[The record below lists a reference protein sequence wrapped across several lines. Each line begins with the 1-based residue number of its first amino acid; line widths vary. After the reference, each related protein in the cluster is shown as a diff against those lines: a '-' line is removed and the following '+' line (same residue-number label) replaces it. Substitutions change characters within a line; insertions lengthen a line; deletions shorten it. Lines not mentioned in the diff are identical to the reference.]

1 MLILEDV
8 NLFLNVGLPIIVGLV
23 CVALGAGIVFLI
35 PFVRNNFA
43 KSAAKKII
51 REAEIKA
58 EHITKNAQLDG
69 KQAVNE
75 LKQEANR
82 EIHER
87 KQELQSQEKSLSQR
101 EQSIDRRDAALLAK
115 ENALDEKNE
124 VLTRRLKEVDRKEN
138 QLQEKIDSIITELEK
153 VAQMSTQEA
162 RDELFSRVESKV
174 SREIAAF
181 IKTKEEEA
189 KEECDNKAKEL
200 LGLALTRYAQDVTS
214 DKTVSVVAL
223 PSDEMKGRIIGREG
237 RNIRSLEQL
246 LGVDLII
253 DDTPEVITVSCFNP
267 IRREIARLSLE
278 ALIKDG
284 RIQPGRIEEIVE
296 KTKLEVDES
305 IHKAGQ
311 EVAFKLGLPR
321 INKELLDY
329 VGRLKYRT
337 SYGQNALDHSV
348 EVAYLCGIMAAELGL
363 DQNLAKRAGLLH
375 DVGKAADF
383 EMDGSHVEIGA
394 RLAKKYGENDVVI
407 NSIESHHG
415 DVPAK
420 SIIANLV
427 NAADTLSAA
436 RPGARSE
443 ILENYIKRI
452 EQLEEICKSYDGVY
466 QSYAM
471 QSGRELRVMVIPE
484 KIDDVGAFKLARDI
498 KERIE
503 NEMTYPGQIKV
514 SVIREYRAI
523 ETAK

>member
-1 MLILEDV
+1 MIPFWVGILIGVLC
-8 NLFLNVGLPIIVGLV
+8 LI
-23 CVALGAGIVFLI
+23 AGAAIAFII
-35 PFVRNNFA
+35 PFVRANMA
-43 KSAAKKII
+43 KNTAKKVI
-51 REAEIKA
+51 RDAEIKA
-58 EHITKNAQLDG
+58 EHITKNAQIDG

-87 KQELQSQEKSLSQR
+87 KQELQQQEKSLQQR

-124 VLTRRLKEVDRKEN
+124 TLSRRLKEMDR
-138 QLQEKIDSIITELEK
+138 
-153 VAQMSTQEA
+153 
-162 RDELFSRVESKV
+162 ESKV
-174 SREIAAF
+174 SKEIAAF
-181 IKTKEEEA
+181 VKQKEEEA
-189 KEECDNKAKEL
+189 KEECDEKAKEL
-200 LGLALTRYAQDVTS
+200 LGFAVSRYAQDVTTER
-214 DKTVSVVAL
+214 TVSVVAL

-267 IRREIARLSLE
+267 IRREVARLTLE

-296 KTKLEVDES
+296 KCKKEVDES

-348 EVAYLCGIMAAELGL
+348 EVAYLTGIMAAELGL

-383 EMDGSHVEIGA
+383 EMDGSHVEIGS
-394 RLAKKYGENDVVI
+394 RLAKKYGEGDVVI

-420 SIIANLV
+420 YVIANLV
-427 NAADTLSAA
+427 QAADTLSAA